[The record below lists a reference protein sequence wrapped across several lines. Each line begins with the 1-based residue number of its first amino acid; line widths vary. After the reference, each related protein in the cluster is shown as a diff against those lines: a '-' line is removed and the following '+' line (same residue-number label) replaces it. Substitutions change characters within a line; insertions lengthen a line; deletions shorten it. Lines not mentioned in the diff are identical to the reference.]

1 MRTEAG
7 HQRRGIAHH
16 ILITG
21 LARLAAAGCTRLKVS
36 SDVSLYL
43 SVGFTPTTAATIYA

>member
-16 ILITG
+16 ILTTG

-36 SDVSLYL
+36 SDASLYL